1 MSKLAGVKLEK
12 DVSGRIRKVTLD
24 MKHHARFIED
34 YLDRLEIAAAKKN
47 AVYVEWNEV
56 KAELDKKHGLN
67 SKELHSS
74 LRAQGR
80 KTA

>member
-12 DVSGRIRKVTLD
+12 DTLGRIRKVTLD

-47 AVYVEWNEV
+47 AVYVSWDAV
-56 KAELDKKHGLN
+56 KAELDKKHGID
-67 SKELHSS
+67 SEELQSH
-74 LRAQGR
+74 LRAKGR

>member
-1 MSKLAGVKLEK
+1 MGKLAGVKLEK
-12 DVSGRIRKVTLD
+12 DTSGKIRKVTLD

-47 AVYVEWNEV
+47 AVFVAWDDV
-56 KAELDKKHGLN
+56 KTELNKKHGIS
-67 SKELHSS
+67 SKELQSS
-74 LRAQGR
+74 FRAQGR